1 MNRWTGHVR
10 RDAGRWYC
18 PIISIRPK
26 GIYMSYRFKLGKT
39 LTCDV
44 ATKSGVFVPTH
55 TSVLCVEA
63 VRNQDPT
70 PGRVLDLGCG
80 CGVVGIALAK
90 LGYARE
96 PLFASDISPDA
107 VSLTLE
113 NCATHKTICDGRVG
127 SIFEP
132 WSNMEFDTI
141 VNDVSGIA
149 EEAAKL
155 SPWFGEVVPCAS
167 GDDGTALTRAVLK
180 AAPNYLAKN
189 GALYIPVISLSRVE
203 RILEAAHFFFRTVEK
218 ASSQDWLLPK
228 EMIPHLDQ
236 LEELKGNGL
245 INFSRK
251 FGMVMCRTEFFVCS
265 EPKGK

>member
-1 MNRWTGHVR
+1 MNRWTGAGR
-10 RDAGRWYC
+10 RGAGRWCYH
-18 PIISIRPK
+18 IISITQQHPH
-26 GIYMSYRFKLGKT
+26 MSYKFNLAGT
-39 LTCDV
+39 LTCDL
-44 ATKSGVFVPTH
+44 ATKPGVFVPTH

-90 LGYARE
+90 LGYARG
-96 PLFASDISPDA
+96 PLFASDVSPEA
-107 VSLTLE
+107 VALTLA
-113 NCATHKTICDGRVG
+113 NCATHKAACDGRVG

-132 WSNMEFDTI
+132 WGDMIFDTI

-155 SPWFGEVVPCAS
+155 SPWFGEAIPCAS
-167 GDDGTALTRAVLK
+167 GEDGTALTREVLK
-180 AAPNYLAKN
+180 AAPSHLAQK
-189 GALYIPVISLSRVE
+189 GELYIPVISLSRVE
-203 RILEAAHFFFRTVEK
+203 RILETAHLFFKTVEK
-218 ASSQDWLLPK
+218 ASSQDWLLPE

-236 LEELKGNGL
+236 LEQLRGNGL

-251 FGMVMCRTEFFVCS
+251 FGRIVCWTEFFVCK
-265 EPKGK
+265 EPKGR